1 MRRAL
6 VGEGKTACHG
16 LEELSTDC
24 KVDLGH
30 FQELLKEID
39 NTLRSLP
46 ATGQVSLLC
55 LLWVLH
61 NQHLK
66 VETRLLS
73 TSHLSKL
80 LLFCCGCMC

>member
-6 VGEGKTACHG
+6 VGNGKTACHG

-30 FQELLKEID
+30 FQDLLKEID

-46 ATGQVSLLC
+46 ATGQVCQLCLLC
-55 LLWVLH
+55 LLWVFE
-61 NQHLK
+61 N
-66 VETRLLS
+66 
-73 TSHLSKL
+73 
-80 LLFCCGCMC
+80 